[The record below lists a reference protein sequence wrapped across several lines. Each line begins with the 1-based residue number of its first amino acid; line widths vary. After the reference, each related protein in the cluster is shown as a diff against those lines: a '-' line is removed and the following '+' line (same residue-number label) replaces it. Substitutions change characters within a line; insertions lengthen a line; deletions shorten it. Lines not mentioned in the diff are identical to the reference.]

1 MPLDDR
7 EVDEILDRVASGEP
21 RAVIGM
27 NAGDMVRISEGP
39 FADML
44 GRVEEVDEHRG
55 QVKVLISVFGR
66 ETPVELDFMQVEKV

>member
-7 EVDEILDRVASGEP
+7 EVDDILDRVASGEP

-27 NAGDMVRISEGP
+27 TPGDTVRISEGP

-44 GRVEEVDEHRG
+44 GRVEDVDEHRG
-55 QVKVLISVFGR
+55 QVTVMISVFGR
-66 ETPVELDFMQVEKV
+66 ETPVELDFTQVEKA